1 MSEHATVADSERI
14 QKLLDPLL
22 EPVRLG
28 SMSLPN
34 RFAMAPMTRNMSP
47 GGVSNAGNVAYYRA
61 RAAGGT
67 GLIITEGTYVDD
79 PAAGPNTDVPR
90 LGNAASDAGWGP
102 VVEAVHA
109 AGSAIVPQLWHL
121 GASRGNTPEFNPDVP
136 SRSPSGVNGNGEAV
150 GVELTS
156 ESLDDVVAA
165 FVAAARS
172 AKAIGFDGLELHGA
186 HGYLLDQFFWSATNR
201 RSDAHGGSL
210 GARAS
215 FPAEVV
221 RAVRAE
227 VGPEFPIVYRYSQWK
242 GGHYDASVASSPAEL
257 AELLTPLV
265 HAGVDVFHV
274 STRRHWLPG
283 FAVSGRDAD
292 LGLAGWTRK
301 LTGLPTIAV
310 GSVGVHTV
318 FGGSGAEHA
327 TAVVD
332 RIGLLHDQFE
342 RGEFDVV
349 ALGRALLADA
359 EWVAKAT
366 NGRAD
371 EVVTYRRA

>member
-1 MSEHATVADSERI
+1 MSEHVMAVDSERI

-28 SMSLPN
+28 ALSLPN

-47 GGVSNAGNVAYYRA
+47 GGVSNAENVAYYQS

-79 PAAGPNTDVPR
+79 PAAGPNTNVPR
-90 LGNAASDAGWGP
+90 LGNPASDAGWRP

-109 AGSAIVPQLWHL
+109 AGSAIIPQLWHL

-136 SRSPSGVNGNGEAV
+136 SRSPSGVNGSGEPIE
-150 GVELTS
+150 VELT
-156 ESLDDVVAA
+156 DDALASVVGA

-210 GARAS
+210 SARAS

-227 VGPEFPIVYRYSQWK
+227 VGPDFSIVYRYSQWK
-242 GGHYDASVASSPAEL
+242 GGHYDATIASSPDEL
-257 AELLTPLV
+257 SDLLTPLAD
-265 HAGVDVFHV
+265 AGVDVFHV
-274 STRRHWLPG
+274 STRRHWQPG
-283 FAVSGRDAD
+283 FASSGRDAD
-292 LGLAGWTRK
+292 LGLAGWTKK

-310 GSVGVHTV
+310 GSVGVDTV
-318 FGGSGAEHA
+318 FGGSGSEHA
-327 TAVVD
+327 SGVVD
-332 RIGLLHDQFE
+332 RIALLHDQFE

-349 ALGRALLADA
+349 ALGRALLADPA
-359 EWVAKAT
+359 WVAKMT
-366 NGRAD
+366 TGRAD
-371 EVVTYRRA
+371 EVIPFRR